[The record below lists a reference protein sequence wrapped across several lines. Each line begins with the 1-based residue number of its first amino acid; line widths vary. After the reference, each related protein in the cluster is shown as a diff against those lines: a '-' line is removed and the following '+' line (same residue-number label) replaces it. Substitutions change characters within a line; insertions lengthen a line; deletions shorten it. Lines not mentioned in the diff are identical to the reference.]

1 MRNGGPWP
9 VEFVSLC
16 SVLQT
21 PRFLLLGT
29 TLHGL
34 KAAVEIEASG
44 TCSHMR
50 NKKLQYLILLSY
62 TAAED
67 GSCDGYDWM
76 AQLHEALV
84 AAVQYGAVPRIQA
97 TRED

>member
-1 MRNGGPWP
+1 
-9 VEFVSLC
+9 
-16 SVLQT
+16 
-21 PRFLLLGT
+21 
-29 TLHGL
+29 
-34 KAAVEIEASG
+34 
-44 TCSHMR
+44 MR